1 MLEEKKDGLSVYVES
16 TRVVGDVSIGM
27 CFDIECNGC
36 SMGKLCGGAS
46 CCCAGYPAGSEEAAL
61 CYALYLAVR
70 QVLCGDPLAVLKT
83 KVGNVSCVAHNGM
96 FGINWKVK
104 GTGSAVR
111 KSIGLALKVLDP
123 AKMFPAY
130 SRHIRQLGGSPN
142 KDAFSHV
149 ADAVAKKISSNL
161 TVGVVGNI
169 KIDKEKLKAMMEVL
183 TKKHNVSSV
192 SGTKT
197 KPSGHKA
204 CEHSDCCDVKV
215 SGWASAVV
223 SDFIMAKVK
232 GLTPCVCDAH
242 LHLHLKPGQWDT
254 LSKKLK
260 KYAGEYAANKYG
272 KVGDNL
278 PAVFGYLNL
287 ANGSLCAS
295 DVKSAISS
303 KLSASAIESAITKA
317 L

>member
-1 MLEEKKDGLSVYVES
+1 MLEGKKDGLAVYVES
-16 TRVVGDVSIGM
+16 TKVVGDVSIGI
-27 CFDIECNGC
+27 CFDVECNGC
-36 SMGKLCGGAS
+36 SMSKLCGGSSS
-46 CCCAGYPAGSEEAAL
+46 CCCESCPVGSEESAL

-70 QVLCGDPLAVLKT
+70 QVLCGDPLAVSKT
-83 KVGNVSCVAHNGM
+83 KVGSVSCVAHNGM

-104 GTGSAVR
+104 GTASAVR

-123 AKMFPAY
+123 VKMFPAY
-130 SRHIRQLGGSPN
+130 SRHIKQLGGSAAKESFN
-142 KDAFSHV
+142 YV
-149 ADAVAKKISSNL
+149 ADAIQKTVKSL
-161 TVGVVGNI
+161 TIGIVGNI
-169 KIDKEKLKAMMEVL
+169 KLDSEKLKTMLEVL
-183 TKKHNVSSV
+183 TKKHNVSAV
-192 SGTKT
+192 PGTKT

-204 CEHSDCCDVKV
+204 CEHNDCCDVKV

-232 GLTPCVCDAH
+232 GLTPCVCDKH
-242 LHLHLKPGQWDT
+242 LHLHLKAGQWDT

-260 KYAGEYAANKYG
+260 KYSSEYATNKYG

-287 ANGSLCAS
+287 ANGSLCAG
-295 DVKSAISS
+295 DVKTAISS
-303 KLSASAIESAITKA
+303 KLSASAIESVINKA